1 MYFGNSRS
9 FELKTEDEIFDM
21 TSVEVDRKK
30 KDKTLS
36 QKQFDAMQTYFV
48 QALEPVKIATLKQV
62 VFDQTVITQAILKM
76 Q

>member
-21 TSVEVDRKK
+21 TSDEVDRKK

-36 QKQFDAMQTYFV
+36 
-48 QALEPVKIATLKQV
+48 
-62 VFDQTVITQAILKM
+62 
-76 Q
+76 